1 MKMGMCTVFAQNSIV
16 QELRGKSVFQ
26 ILLIAFLTVPIL
38 EIYLLFQ
45 VGGIIGAGWT
55 ILIVIGTAI
64 LGASLLRQQG
74 LATWTRLTQS
84 IAQGQL
90 PPTMLVEG
98 ILLLLSGAFLLT
110 PGFFTDAIGFLFLMP
125 PVRILFA
132 RYLLHRGMFMA
143 SSMHATSFSHTS
155 SGSQT
160 TTESRPQQNNV
171 IEGEYEDR
179 TDKD

>member
-1 MKMGMCTVFAQNSIV
+1 
-16 QELRGKSVFQ
+16 VFQ
-26 ILLIAFLTVPIL
+26 ILLIAFLAVPIL

-74 LATWTRLTQS
+74 LATWTRLNQS
-84 IAQGQL
+84 MAQGQL
-90 PPTMLVEG
+90 PPTILVEG

-110 PGFFTDAIGFLFLMP
+110 PGFFTDAVGFLFLTP
-125 PVRILFA
+125 FVRKIFA
-132 RYLLHRGMFMA
+132 ADLLRRGMFMA
-143 SSMHATSFSHTS
+143 TSSMHTTYTD
-155 SGSQT
+155 QT
-160 TTESRPQQNNV
+160 TSESHSKQNNV

-179 TDKD
+179 SDKD

>member
-1 MKMGMCTVFAQNSIV
+1 MHRHCCNV
-16 QELRGKSVFQ
+16 QDSRGKRVFQ
-26 ILLIAFLTVPIL
+26 ILLIAFIAVPIL

-55 ILIVIGTAI
+55 ILIVIGTAV

-74 LATWTRLTQS
+74 LATWSRLNQN

-90 PPTMLVEG
+90 PPTVLVEG
-98 ILLLLSGAFLLT
+98 IFLLLSGAFLLT

-125 PVRILFA
+125 PVRKMLA
-132 RYLLHRGMFMA
+132 AYLLRRGMFMA
-143 SSMHATSFSHTS
+143 SSMHSTGFSHTTS
-155 SGSQT
+155 RSQNT
-160 TTESRPQQNNV
+160 TDSRSQQNNV
-171 IEGEYEDR
+171 IEGEYEER

>member
-1 MKMGMCTVFAQNSIV
+1 M
-16 QELRGKSVFQ
+16 FQ
-26 ILLIAFLTVPIL
+26 ILLIAFLAVPIL

-74 LATWTRLTQS
+74 LATWTRMNQS

-90 PPTMLVEG
+90 PPTVLVEG
-98 ILLLLSGAFLLT
+98 IFLLLAGAFLLT
-110 PGFFTDAIGFLFLMP
+110 PGFFTDAVGFLFLMP
-125 PVRILFA
+125 PVRKMLA
-132 RYLLHRGMFMA
+132 ASLLRRGMFMA
-143 SSMHATSFSHTS
+143 SSMHASSYTHTTSN
-155 SGSQT
+155 SQT
-160 TTESRPQQNNV
+160 RTESETHV

-179 TDKD
+179 SDKD